1 MMIDTTQQIPLKDV
15 PQGEFVRRKLDSKIT
30 YTRAE
35 YDRSLKKYCLDDY
48 ADISR
53 QVLLK
58 GSTLVW
64 VGFEY

>member
-1 MMIDTTQQIPLKDV
+1 MSDTTQQMQLRNV
-15 PQGEFVRRKLDSKIT
+15 PMGEFVRRKLDSKIT

-48 ADISR
+48 TDISR
-53 QVLLK
+53 QIMLT
-58 GSTLVW
+58 GTTLVW

>member
-1 MMIDTTQQIPLKDV
+1 MIDTTQQMRLKDV

-35 YDRSLKKYCLDDY
+35 YDRSFKKYCLDDWE
-48 ADISR
+48 DISR
-53 QVLLK
+53 QIMLK

-64 VGFEY
+64 VGFEF

>member
-1 MMIDTTQQIPLKDV
+1 MIDTTKQMQLRNV

-35 YDRSLKKYCLDDY
+35 YDRSLKKYCLDDWN
-48 ADISR
+48 DISR
-53 QVLLK
+53 QIMLN
-58 GSTLVW
+58 GTTLVW